1 MKRRSKNWD
10 KSYYHRPNRARGWSP
25 VVIIVSVL
33 MHSPIIKVKRTKLRT
48 DDRVRWGMRNRRRRC
63 KGWMENNFAWVRS
76 VERSLLKFCEFFY
89 KSFFFHIE
97 WAHAFSDLFIVV
109 HEIDQQKISE
119 SERERKAKKLTLPC
133 AQCLITF
140 LSSFS
145 INCSSALFADTHS
158 NMHMWQLDTLCIYM
172 NGLQS
177 GHI

>member
-76 VERSLLKFCEFFY
+76 VERSFY
-89 KSFFFHIE
+89 LWSFVN
-97 WAHAFSDLFIVV
+97 FSIKVFSFILNGLTHFLIYSSWCMKLINKRYQRVRG
-109 HEIDQQKISE
+109 
-119 SERERKAKKLTLPC
+119 RERQK
-133 AQCLITF
+133 
-140 LSSFS
+140 SSPYRVHNVWSRF
-145 INCSSALFADTHS
+145 CQVSA
-158 NMHMWQLDTLCIYM
+158 
-172 NGLQS
+172 
-177 GHI
+177 